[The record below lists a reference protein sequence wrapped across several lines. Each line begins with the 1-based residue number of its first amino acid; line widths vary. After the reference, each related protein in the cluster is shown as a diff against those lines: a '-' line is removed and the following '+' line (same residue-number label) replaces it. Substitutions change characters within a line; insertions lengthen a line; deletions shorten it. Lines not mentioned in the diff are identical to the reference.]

1 MNLLRFQMPPIALS
15 NHALRAKFLSAFF
28 CFPSLFVS
36 AIPRING
43 RLLAN
48 EKTDSEELVSRP
60 YQAQWAT
67 WYIFIH
73 HSGPNIK
80 LLNSYNNPYIPIY
93 YIYIF
98 FFW

>member
-1 MNLLRFQMPPIALS
+1 MNQLFSISCSVEEANRRAMNLLRFQMPPIALG

-36 AIPRING
+36 AIPRINC

-60 YQAQWAT
+60 YQAQ
-67 WYIFIH
+67 
-73 HSGPNIK
+73 
-80 LLNSYNNPYIPIY
+80 
-93 YIYIF
+93 
-98 FFW
+98 